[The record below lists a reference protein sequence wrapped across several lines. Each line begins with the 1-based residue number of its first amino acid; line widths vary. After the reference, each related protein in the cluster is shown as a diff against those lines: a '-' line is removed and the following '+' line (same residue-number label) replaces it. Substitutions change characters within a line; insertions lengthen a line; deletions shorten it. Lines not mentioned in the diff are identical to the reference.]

1 MREATADRVNSFTL
15 APLATLQRGPTIYA
29 AALAVLDGLHADVQT
44 IAAWLRRSVAEVR
57 RLLRVAL
64 AADCL
69 DEAQRR
75 KIADVIG
82 PDQRRKI
89 AGNADDKKRKIAEHP
104 PILRKI
110 APPTRAGDPL
120 RSEREKDQRDRD
132 RTPPPIRGS
141 RWRAVLIAAGVC
153 VNVTRA
159 ELDTIERRT
168 ARFSIA
174 LCEQLAARYAA
185 DTAAV
190 MGARSLVAIFL
201 ANLPAYLD
209 HERQGAPI
217 GTPAIERPH
226 PGRESEYS
234 AIVASNRR
242 QDRQAPAPV
251 VERVERIEAPAPV
264 VERIEAPAPVVERV
278 ERIEARAPVAP
289 QIDTPAAA
297 LFAHIVEESRR
308 VLGAANF
315 RDWPAPFTP
324 IALTGDT
331 VTIATADEAAA
342 ILYDKNLRG
351 LIEAIAEHIT
361 DRPVSV
367 VAQFRCAA

>member
-44 IAAWLRRSVAEVR
+44 IAAWRRRSVAEVR

-251 VERVERIEAPAPV
+251 VERVERIEA
-264 VERIEAPAPVVERV
+264 
-278 ERIEARAPVAP
+278 RAPVAP

-331 VTIATADEAAA
+331 LTIATADEAAA